1 MTIWMEV
8 TQDEYE
14 LPVAV
19 ADTSFELCRMRGL
32 EKRTV
37 LKDLWRWKNGKAKR
51 CKYRK
56 VEIDD
61 EPDQDS

>member
-1 MTIWMEV
+1 MVIWMEV
-8 TQDEYE
+8 TPDELE

-19 ADTSFELCRMRGL
+19 ADTSFELSRMRGF
-32 EKRTV
+32 EKRKV
-37 LKDLWRWKNGKAKR
+37 LKDMWRWKNGKMPNCR
-51 CKYRK
+51 YRK

>member
-1 MTIWMEV
+1 MTVWMEI
-8 TQDEYE
+8 TLDEYE

-19 ADTSFELCRMRGL
+19 ADTSFELARMRGV

-37 LKDLWRWKNGKAKR
+37 LKYLWKWKNGKMPR